1 MLVGSK
7 SWPTVLWRVAAIV
20 RMCIP
25 WKLGSYGQTS
35 GSVHIGE
42 EYVWQALCPRSSEG
56 EGAKSCEVWRC
67 VGAASTPMDSLP
79 AWSRNFGKHIYLVQ
93 KFWLGSPLEG
103 QQHSPQMKKCP
114 ELRKSLVFAT
124 LHSFRYHWHYMVM
137 EHLSWSMALY
147 RFFLWDACWQRELRG
162 TCSKASHSVSNW
174 SRNVVFT
181 ASLFSHKRSVQKH
194 HLPESPKLVNLLTE
208 GFT

>member
-56 EGAKSCEVWRC
+56 GGAKSGEVWRC

-79 AWSRNFGKHIYLVQ
+79 A
-93 KFWLGSPLEG
+93 
-103 QQHSPQMKKCP
+103 
-114 ELRKSLVFAT
+114 
-124 LHSFRYHWHYMVM
+124 
-137 EHLSWSMALY
+137 
-147 RFFLWDACWQRELRG
+147 
-162 TCSKASHSVSNW
+162 
-174 SRNVVFT
+174 
-181 ASLFSHKRSVQKH
+181 
-194 HLPESPKLVNLLTE
+194 
-208 GFT
+208 